1 MDKKFRGIDMDDVLK
16 IIRLA
21 EDTEL
26 SKITLEI
33 IARYGILHPD
43 WEIVFLSLPKDDPE
57 ERERCIHAAAA
68 MLRQEKIDQ

>member
-1 MDKKFRGIDMDDVLK
+1 MDDVLK

-33 IARYGILHPD
+33 IARYSILHPD
-43 WEIVFLSLPKDDPE
+43 WEIVFLSLPKNDPG
-57 ERERCIHAAAA
+57 ERERCIRAAAA
-68 MLRQEKIDQ
+68 MLRQEKTDH